1 MQTHKRTSAL
11 KVKKKKKKKEKKPC
25 PELRAGCTAS
35 VNSFYCGLCGNS
47 CIHKDAFCP
56 TGNSKLL
63 TLRIL
68 EEARTLP
75 THAELPSFQYT
86 VYPYFIKWA
95 SANVVELGANKSHTP
110 LSIKGLWTGVCRKLQ
125 KAKVYFFKYI
135 DTFLTTGSQS
145 LVKNKQLH
153 EWY

>member
-1 MQTHKRTSAL
+1 M
-11 KVKKKKKKKEKKPC
+11 
-25 PELRAGCTAS
+25 RAEHTAS
-35 VNSFYCGLCGNS
+35 LNSFYCSLSGNS

-75 THAELPSFQYT
+75 THTELLSFQHT

-95 SANVVELGANKSHTP
+95 SANVVGLGANKSHTP
-110 LSIKGLWTGVCRKLQ
+110 LSIK
-125 KAKVYFFKYI
+125 KVYGLRCVESYTKLKF
-135 DTFLTTGSQS
+135 TFL
-145 LVKNKQLH
+145 KI
-153 EWY
+153 YI